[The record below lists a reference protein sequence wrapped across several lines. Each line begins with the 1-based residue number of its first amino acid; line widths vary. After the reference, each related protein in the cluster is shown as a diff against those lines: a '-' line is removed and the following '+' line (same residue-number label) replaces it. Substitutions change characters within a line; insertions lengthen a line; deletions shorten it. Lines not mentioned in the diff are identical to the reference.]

1 MARHG
6 STISLGSPAQ
16 RTILAALLVQ
26 RGAVVSVDRLVDA
39 LWGERPPETALESL
53 RTHVYRLRRALHDGA
68 TQECLVTRPP
78 GYVLD
83 VDPDTVDAG
92 RFERLVAE
100 ARDESPR
107 RSERAAAA
115 LEKGLGLWRGPAF
128 AEFADA
134 KFAAPEAAR
143 LEDLRLAATE
153 DLFDLKLTL
162 GRHSEVVAE
171 CEAFVAEN
179 PWRERAHEQLIIAL
193 YRCGQQSRA
202 LEVYRSLRER
212 LDRELGLE
220 PSQRLRALENAVLQH
235 SPDLAWEPQQPTGAA
250 SVGAGN
256 RAGRLPWER
265 TSFVGRTRETS
276 EVVAALDGHR
286 IVCLVGAGGV
296 GKSRLALRAAREAAD
311 RYADGAWWCDLA
323 AVTAPDAVLDALAGS
338 LGVLPGT
345 DESVES
351 SVVDFLAGRQA
362 LLVVDNCEHVAE
374 EVTRLLGTLVER
386 CRQVTVLA
394 TSRIALDVTGART
407 WTVGPLPVTE
417 MDDGE
422 VMPAAV
428 RLFMERARTV
438 RAGLDH
444 GTADL
449 VHIDEICRRLDG
461 LPLAIELAAA
471 RMRSLNPADIAERL
485 DDRFR
490 LLTRRPESRLPRQR
504 TLRAV
509 LDWSFDLLSAT
520 ERRLFE
526 RLSVFAGEFTP
537 AAAEQVCAGHP
548 IEPGEIVDLL
558 GRLVDASMVTVGP
571 PHGEV
576 SYRLL
581 ETLRAYGRSHLLE
594 SGDLER
600 FRHAHAAYYTTLA
613 EQAADGIR
621 GPDEAAWVSQIDRD
635 LANFREAHRWA
646 VANPDMDPDVDLAM
660 RLPAALFRYAL
671 WRLRDEVL
679 RWAENTVSLP
689 GAEAHPLWPYVCG
702 AAGWGYGLRGQR
714 DRALHLAEQG
724 LAAAPPGDPGRFLL
738 LEVQMHVTLWE
749 GRLDDCIALT
759 ERTAELASD
768 PYELLPWTVRA
779 LALAY
784 AGRTDEALATA
795 EQARYRA
802 DRLGN
807 PTMMGLARYSVAEA
821 LMERDPD
828 AAAPVL
834 DQVIELAGR
843 VQNRMVLGVAGVSSA
858 ALRARHGDPAVALR
872 SSAAVLDVWAQTSD
886 WTHLWVG
893 LRSLAELLARVGA
906 DRAAAVLLGAV
917 LDGSTG
923 PPVYGA
929 DAARLAD
936 LAAVLEDRLGAR
948 DLAAARARGRA
959 MAAAEVLDFA
969 RNEIDQ
975 AAAEL

>member
-1 MARHG
+1 MTRHG
-6 STISLGSPAQ
+6 STIRLGSHTQ
-16 RTILAALLVQ
+16 RTILAALLVR

-39 LWGERPPETALESL
+39 LWGDRPPETALESL
-53 RTHVYRLRRALHDGA
+53 RTHVYRLRRALHGGGA
-68 TQECLVTRPP
+68 RECLFTRPP

-83 VDPDTVDAG
+83 VHPDAVDAG

-107 RSERAAAA
+107 RPEDAAAA
-115 LEKGLGLWRGPAF
+115 LQESLALWRGQAF

-134 KFAAPEAAR
+134 EFAAPEAAR

-162 GRHSEVVAE
+162 GRHAEVVAE
-171 CEAFVAEN
+171 SEAFTAEN

-193 YRCGQQSRA
+193 YRCGQQTRA
-202 LEVYRSLRER
+202 LDVYRDLRER

-235 SPDLAWEPQQPTGAA
+235 SPDLAWEPRRTTDRAA
-250 SVGAGN
+250 GGAGR

-265 TSFVGRTRETS
+265 TSFVGRSRETA
-276 EVVAALDGHR
+276 EVVAALHGHR
-286 IVCLVGAGGV
+286 VVCLVGAGGV

-311 RYADGAWWCDLA
+311 HYADGAWWCDLA
-323 AVTAPDAVLDALAGS
+323 AVAAPEAVLDGLAAS
-338 LGVLPGT
+338 LGVLHRTG
-345 DESVES
+345 ESVES
-351 SVVDFLAGRQA
+351 SVLDFLAGRQA
-362 LLVVDNCEHVAE
+362 LLVMDNCEHVAE
-374 EVTRLLGTLVER
+374 ETTRLLEALVDR
-386 CRQVTVLA
+386 CPQVTVLA
-394 TSRIALDVTGART
+394 TSRVALDVTGART
-407 WTVGPLPVTE
+407 WTVEPLPVTE
-417 MDDGE
+417 TDDGE
-422 VMPAAV
+422 VEPAAV
-428 RLFMERARTV
+428 RLFLERARTV
-438 RAGLDH
+438 RAGLEH
-444 GTADL
+444 ETADL
-449 VHIDEICRRLDG
+449 AHIVEICRRLDG

-471 RMRSLNPADIAERL
+471 RMRSLNAADIAGRL

-490 LLTRRPESRLPRQR
+490 LLTQGPEARLARQS

-509 LDWSFDLLSAT
+509 VDWSFDLLSVA

-537 AAAEQVCAGHP
+537 EAAEQVCNGHP
-548 IEPGEIVDLL
+548 IEQGEIVDLL

-571 PHGEV
+571 PQGEV

-581 ETLRAYGRSHLLE
+581 ETLRAYGREHLAA
-594 SGDLER
+594 SGDLDR
-600 FRHAHAAYYTTLA
+600 YRQAHARYYASLA
-613 EQAADGIR
+613 GEAARGVR
-621 GPDEAAWVSQIDRD
+621 GPDEAAWVDRIDRD

-646 VANPDMDPDVDLAM
+646 IANVDVDVAM
-660 RLPAALFRYAL
+660 QLSVSLFRYAV

-679 RWAENTVSLP
+679 RWAEETVDLA
-689 GAEAHPLWPYVCG
+689 GAETHALWPAACG
-702 AAGWGYGLRGQR
+702 VAGWGCGLRGQR
-714 DRALHLAEQG
+714 VLALRLAERG
-724 LAAAPPGDPGRFLL
+724 LAAAPRKDPGRITL
-738 LEVQMHVTLWE
+738 LEVQAHVALWE
-749 GRLDDCIALT
+749 GRLDDCIDVMDRA
-759 ERTAELASD
+759 AELATD
-768 PYELLPWTVRA
+768 PYELMPWTVRA

-784 AGRTDEALATA
+784 AGRTDDALATA
-795 EQARYRA
+795 EHARYHA

-834 DQVIELAGR
+834 DQAIELAGR
-843 VQNRMVLGVAGVSSA
+843 VRNRMVLGVAGVSSA

-872 SSAAVLDVWAQTSD
+872 SSAAVLEVWAQTSD

-906 DRAAAVLLGAV
+906 DRTAAVLLGAV

-929 DAARLAD
+929 DAERLAE
-936 LAAVLEDRLGAR
+936 LAAALEDRLGAG
-948 DLAAARARGRA
+948 DLAAARSRGQA

-969 RNEIDQ
+969 RGEIDQ
-975 AAAEL
+975 AAANL